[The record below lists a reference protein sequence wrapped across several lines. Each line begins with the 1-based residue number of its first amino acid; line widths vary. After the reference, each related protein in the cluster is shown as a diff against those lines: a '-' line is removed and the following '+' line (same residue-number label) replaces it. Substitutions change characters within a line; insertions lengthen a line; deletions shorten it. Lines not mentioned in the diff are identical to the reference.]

1 LQARDV
7 HFEVDAASLYYQQV
21 RIISGQYR
29 GRVLKSPPNLQVRPT
44 SDRLRETLFNVLA
57 PRIEGSQFLD
67 LCSGSGAIGIEALSW
82 GAAHVTFVDKS
93 RKMCG
98 LIEANLDMIE
108 VPEPETDVVMAD
120 AAEFVRRAAAK
131 AEKSW
136 DIVFYDPPYDSDYM
150 HVLSVFGAN
159 GLISPGGVLVVEHY
173 YKNTLKDSIDEIRR
187 WRLLKQG
194 DSCLSFYEGE

>member
-1 LQARDV
+1 
-7 HFEVDAASLYYQQV
+7 
-21 RIISGQYR
+21 
-29 GRVLKSPPNLQVRPT
+29 
-44 SDRLRETLFNVLA
+44 
-57 PRIEGSQFLD
+57 
-67 LCSGSGAIGIEALSW
+67 
-82 GAAHVTFVDKS
+82 
-93 RKMCG
+93 MCG

-108 VPEPETDVVMAD
+108 VPEPETDIVMAD